1 MIDWFGLFFNALWV
15 AGLALLVAALG
26 WLRFWAAER
35 PAGESG
41 GKGHSWRQEINRPSF
56 GLLANLGLF
65 LFCLGLAL
73 NNTGW
78 IALLWL
84 GLACAFAVQLWSA
97 ARLRSGASDP
107 AGLARAWWAAG
118 GWTAVGLVVLGAL
131 FVAAYSFAIR
141 PWMQP
146 DEPRHFEVVQ
156 HNARL
161 ARPTYYPD
169 LNLEWEREII
179 ADMEAQD
186 FWWYGFAP
194 TGWDPQ
200 ALPVDFVAVWG
211 QMYSRAFFQQP
222 LYYVLTGGLLKQ
234 WWLEAPLSMQV
245 IWLRLVGAV
254 FFAITLGGLYAA
266 GRELFPARAE
276 LVLAALAF
284 AALWPSH
291 IAAFAAVNNDALV
304 ELWVVWAAFFGL
316 RTIRRGA
323 SLGNLTALVVLG
335 LLAILTKR
343 SGLVVL
349 VLPLTLVLR
358 AIAASGG
365 HWRRQALWSILAA
378 LVAVAAVAG
387 LWLAAQRTGRIW
399 APPDF
404 LRSLVNGDFLRQAAQ
419 APLGRFADVML
430 RSFMGWFGWLR
441 VGLPPAFYT
450 AGWGLVIAWAF
461 ALLLGYGHILW
472 PGAGLERWQ
481 RGGLVFLAALLL
493 AQFTLAVGKDI
504 VYGFWQDGSAP
515 QARYLYPVVPA
526 LVLPAMLG
534 ITALLRP
541 RWRRRLPSLLIAAL
555 TLFNLYVLGFVL
567 YPFFWL

>member
-1 MIDWFGLFFNALWV
+1 MIDWYGLFFNALWV
-15 AGLALLVAALG
+15 AGLALLLAALG
-26 WLRFWAAER
+26 WPRFWAAER
-35 PAGESG
+35 PTGTEQG
-41 GKGHSWRQEINRPSF
+41 WRREVDRPSF
-56 GLLANLGLF
+56 GLLANLGLV

-73 NNTGW
+73 NSKGW

-84 GLACAFAVQLWSA
+84 GLAGAFAAQVWSA
-97 ARLRSGASDP
+97 ARHRAGSSQAVSTAS
-107 AGLARAWWAAG
+107 AGWAAL
-118 GWTAVGLVVLGAL
+118 GLVVVGAL

-146 DEPRHFEVVQ
+146 DEPRHYEVIQ

-186 FWWYGFAP
+186 FWWYGFSLI
-194 TGWDPQ
+194 GWDPQ
-200 ALPVDFVAVWG
+200 APPEDFAAIWG

-222 LYYVLTGGLLKQ
+222 LYYLLAGGLLKQ
-234 WWLEAPLSMQV
+234 WWLEHSLSMQV
-245 IWLRLVGAV
+245 IWLRLLGAV
-254 FFAITLGGLYAA
+254 FFAATLWGVYAA
-266 GRELFPARAE
+266 GHELFPDRPN
-276 LVLAALAF
+276 LTLAALAF

-291 IAAFAAVNNDALV
+291 IAVFAAVNNDALV
-304 ELWVVWAAFFGL
+304 ELWVVWAAVFGL
-316 RTIRRGA
+316 RTIRRGTGLA
-323 SLGNLTALVVLG
+323 TLTALIVFG

-349 VLPLTLVLR
+349 VLPLALVLR
-358 AIAASGG
+358 AFARAGSRARSRAGS
-365 HWRRQALWSILAA
+365 HWRRQLLWA
-378 LVAVAAVAG
+378 LVAVVVAVVSVAG

-404 LRSLVNGDFLRQAAQ
+404 LSSLVNGDFLRQAAQ

-430 RSFMGWFGWLR
+430 RSLMGWFGWLR
-441 VGLPPAFYT
+441 VSLPPILYG
-450 AGWGLVIAWAF
+450 AGWVLASAGVV
-461 ALLLGYGHILW
+461 ALLIGYAHIFW
-472 PGAGLERWQ
+472 AGSRLERWQ
-481 RGGLVFLAALLL
+481 RAGLIFLAALLL

-515 QARYLYPVVPA
+515 QARYLYPVLPA
-526 LVLPAMLG
+526 IVLPAMLG
-534 ITALLRP
+534 LGAVLRP
-541 RWRRRLPSLLIAAL
+541 RWQRRLPGLVIAAL

>member
-1 MIDWFGLFFNALWV
+1 MP
-15 AGLALLVAALG
+15 AGWAQARWAALG
-26 WLRFWAAER
+26 
-35 PAGESG
+35 
-41 GKGHSWRQEINRPSF
+41 
-56 GLLANLGLF
+56 
-65 LFCLGLAL
+65 
-73 NNTGW
+73 
-78 IALLWL
+78 
-84 GLACAFAVQLWSA
+84 
-97 ARLRSGASDP
+97 
-107 AGLARAWWAAG
+107 
-118 GWTAVGLVVLGAL
+118 LVVVGAL
-131 FVAAYSFAIR
+131 FVAAYTFAIR

-169 LNLEWEREII
+169 LNLDWEREII

-186 FWWYGFAP
+186 FWWYGFSLI
-194 TGWDPQ
+194 GWDPQ
-200 ALPVDFVAVWG
+200 ALPEDFAAIWG

-222 LYYVLTGGLLKQ
+222 LYYLLVGGLLKQ
-234 WWLEAPLSMQV
+234 WWLAQPLSMQV

-254 FFAITLGGLYAA
+254 FFAVTLWGVYAA
-266 GRELFPARAE
+266 GRETFPGRPD
-276 LVLAALAF
+276 LTLAGLAF

-304 ELWVVWAAFFGL
+304 ELCVVWAAFFGL

-323 SLGNLTALVVLG
+323 SLTNLTALVVFG

-349 VLPLTLVLR
+349 VLPLALVLR
-358 AIAASGG
+358 TFTRAGA
-365 HWRRQALWSILAA
+365 HWRRQVLWAI
-378 LVAVAAVAG
+378 VAVVVAVVAVAG

-419 APLGRFADVML
+419 APLDRFADVML

-441 VGLPPAFYT
+441 LGLPSAIYG
-450 AGWGLVIAWAF
+450 AGWGLVVVGGG
-461 ALLLGYGHILW
+461 ALLLGYAHIVR
-472 PGAGLERWQ
+472 PGGGLERWQ

-515 QARYLYPVVPA
+515 QARYLYPV
-526 LVLPAMLG
+526 LPAIALPLMLG
-534 ITALLRP
+534 LGAVLRP
-541 RWRRRLPSLLIAAL
+541 RWQRLFPNLLIAAL
-555 TLFNLYVLGFVL
+555 TLFNLYILGFVL